1 MEVSTLRPLLLVF
14 TGAVVGS
21 LVTLG
26 VLSRQSSTEERL
38 VKPEQTSTT
47 LRAVSPSGQRE
58 GNAERQDEE
67 NQPLLSD
74 DAEDSSG
81 AEGTNPQVHAVV
93 DAAKQHVPM
102 RPIPKPTM
110 AFQANGLPVG
120 VTPDA
125 GVVNPEVYSRLPG
138 VQAPLINR
146 DGRDLGP
153 EAVQMLQTHREET
166 PFPGGIPSASA
177 TPMPFPETLEE
188 ANRQMQGYASP
199 SATP

>member
-26 VLSRQSSTEERL
+26 VLSRQSSTQERL
-38 VKPEQTSTT
+38 VKSEPTPTT
-47 LRAVSPSGQRE
+47 LRAVSPSAQRE

-67 NQPLLSD
+67 SQSLLSD
-74 DAEDSSG
+74 DAEESSG
-81 AEGTNPQVHAVV
+81 AEGTSPQVQAVM

-110 AFQANGLPVG
+110 AFQANGLPIG
-120 VTPDA
+120 VTSDA
-125 GVVNPEVYSRLPG
+125 GVVNPEVYKRLPG
-138 VQAPLINR
+138 LQPPLINR
-146 DGRDLGP
+146 DGRDMGQ
-153 EAVQMLQTHREET
+153 EAIQMLETHQEET

-177 TPMPFPETLEE
+177 TPMPFPQSVEE
-188 ANRQMQGYASP
+188 ANRQSQGYTAP